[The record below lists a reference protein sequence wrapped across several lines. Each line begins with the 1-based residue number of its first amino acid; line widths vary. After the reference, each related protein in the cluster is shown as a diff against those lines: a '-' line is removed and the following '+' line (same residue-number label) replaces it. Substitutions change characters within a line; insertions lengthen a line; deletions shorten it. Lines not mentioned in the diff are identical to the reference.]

1 MFRTLAHALAR
12 VCFTNFLDLDL
23 DFSANRDGYYDD
35 EDNEDGAVTAI
46 HEALAIGAHE
56 GIIKPGIKHKAFFFS
71 SDSRAFRGPPLN
83 STAELE
89 I

>member
-1 MFRTLAHALAR
+1 VFRTLAHALAR

-56 GIIKPGIKHKAFFFS
+56 GIIKHKAFFFS